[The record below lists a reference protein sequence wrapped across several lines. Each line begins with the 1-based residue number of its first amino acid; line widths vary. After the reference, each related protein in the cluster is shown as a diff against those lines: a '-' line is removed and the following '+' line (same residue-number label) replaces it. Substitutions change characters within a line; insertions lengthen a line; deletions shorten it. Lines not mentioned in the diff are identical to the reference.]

1 MKGKNKNNNKANDN
15 RKARTPAMTGQNTGS
30 EVLEASEGAVTNDFM
45 QDPVPAPQK
54 GVTLS
59 DLAEIDP
66 ELLTGKPSE
75 ATAIPDLPALPDSRN
90 SKQVEDAPKQ
100 RDIPTEINLDKNEDA
115 LAKGKKRRNAGII
128 FVFFAVLLVAV
139 IAVVTFALDTGMDE
153 SFISP
158 LNVHGRDV
166 TSGEFSFMYHY
177 ELLSEGVDLFAADT
191 EKMLSSPYLDDENF
205 ATYRDYFRYVTAKD
219 IQKIDVLYDDATSQ
233 GYVIEK
239 AHYDRANAYINWLK
253 GKADELGVSLDTYIK
268 GVFGSQVD
276 EQCIINTLARKYFTE
291 DYAEGE
297 KLIQLSATDEQAENA
312 YSQSRNIYDLVSYKV
327 FRFTYEQR
335 EQAFVDTANL
345 KAQKIIDAMGKDPSK
360 FEQCAAKYFTG
371 AAANTLEQQDSML
384 IPDCRFEDISHPEFR
399 NWLFDESRE
408 VGDATIIPDEDG
420 FPIIL
425 VFVNRIR
432 MSEKLRNCY
441 IITVNSQMTEDMIP
455 DIAATQAL
463 AQEVYDYVEDVGSC
477 NEIENLYNDYILAGG
492 LSVLHDSQ
500 IYQAKYQDVLADWIF
515 GARSMGDK
523 TLLED
528 KGTFYVVYFVSESP
542 NPEWYDRVNSFVRMN
557 NYREFMEERRA
568 EYTYEFDE
576 NGLTSIRDVP

>member
-15 RKARTPAMTGQNTGS
+15 RKARTPVMTGQNTGS

-75 ATAIPDLPALPDSRN
+75 ATVIPDLPALPDSRN

-177 ELLSEGVDLFAADT
+177 ELLNEGVDLFAADT

-542 NPEWYDRVNSFVRMN
+542 NPEWYDRVNSFIRMN
-557 NYREFMEERRA
+557 NYQQFITAGSE
-568 EYTYEFDE
+568 EYTWTFNED
-576 NGLTSIRDVP
+576 GLSQIKDVP

>member
-15 RKARTPAMTGQNTGS
+15 RKARTPVMTGQNTGS

-515 GARSMGDK
+515 GARNMGDK

-542 NPEWYDRVNSFVRMN
+542 NPEWYDRVNSFIRMN
-557 NYREFMEERRA
+557 NYQQFITAGSE
-568 EYTYEFDE
+568 EYTWTFNED
-576 NGLTSIRDVP
+576 GLSQIKDVP

>member
-15 RKARTPAMTGQNTGS
+15 RKARTPAVTGQNTGS

-75 ATAIPDLPALPDSRN
+75 ATVIPDLPALPDSRN

-542 NPEWYDRVNSFVRMN
+542 NPEWYDRVNSFLRMN
-557 NYREFMEERRA
+557 NYQQFITAGSE
-568 EYTYEFDE
+568 EYTWTFNED
-576 NGLTSIRDVP
+576 GLSQIKDVP

>member
-15 RKARTPAMTGQNTGS
+15 RKARTPAVTGQNTGS

-66 ELLTGKPSE
+66 ELLTGKSSE

-515 GARSMGDK
+515 GARNMGDK

-542 NPEWYDRVNSFVRMN
+542 NPEWYDRVNSFLRMN
-557 NYREFMEERRA
+557 NYQQFITAGSE
-568 EYTYEFDE
+568 EYTWTFNED
-576 NGLTSIRDVP
+576 GLSQIKDVP

>member
-15 RKARTPAMTGQNTGS
+15 RKARTPAVTGQNTGS

-542 NPEWYDRVNSFVRMN
+542 NPEWYDRVNSFLRMN
-557 NYREFMEERRA
+557 NYQQFITAGSE
-568 EYTYEFDE
+568 EYTWTFNED
-576 NGLTSIRDVP
+576 GLSQIKDVP

>member
-1 MKGKNKNNNKANDN
+1 MKGKNNKNNDNNKA
-15 RKARTPAMTGQNTGS
+15 RKPEISEETLNS
-30 EVLEASEGAVTNDFM
+30 EVLEASETAPDNNFLET
-45 QDPVPAPQK
+45 PVSAPQK

-59 DLAEIDP
+59 ELAEIDP

-75 ATAIPDLPALPDSRN
+75 SVPTPDLPSLPS
-90 SKQVEDAPKQ
+90 SKNAKVEEPEEKTPE
-100 RDIPTEINLDKNEDA
+100 IPTEINLDKNEDA
-115 LAKGKKRRNAGII
+115 IESGKRKRNAGLM
-128 FVFFAVLLVAV
+128 FVLLGIFLVLC
-139 IAVVTFALDTGMDE
+139 ITVVTIVLDTGMDE
-153 SFISP
+153 SFRSP
-158 LNVHGRDV
+158 LNIHGRDIS
-166 TSGEFSFMYHY
+166 SGEFSFMYHY

-191 EKMLSSPYLDDENF
+191 EKMLSSPYLDDDSF
-205 ATYRDYFRYVTAKD
+205 ATYRDYFRYVTAQD
-219 IQKIDVLYDDATSQ
+219 LQKMEILYDDATSQ

-253 GKADELGVSLDTYIK
+253 GKADELGVPLDTYIK
-268 GVFGSQVD
+268 GVFGNQVD
-276 EQCIINTLARKYFTE
+276 EQIIINTLARKYFTE
-291 DYAEGE
+291 DYASGE

-312 YSQSRNIYDLVSYKV
+312 YSQTRSIYDLVSYKLL
-327 FRFTYEQR
+327 RITYEQR
-335 EQAFVDTANL
+335 DQAFIDTANL
-345 KAQKIIDAMGKDPSK
+345 HAQKIIESMAGDPSK
-360 FEQCAAKYFTG
+360 FESCAAKYFSG
-371 AAANTLEQQDSML
+371 VAANTLAQPDSTL
-384 IPDCRFEDISHPEFR
+384 IANCRYEDITHTDFR
-399 NWLFDESRE
+399 RWLFDESR
-408 VGDATIIPDEDG
+408 VDGDATIIPDEDG

-542 NPEWYDRVNSFVRMN
+542 NPEWYDRVNSFIRMN
-557 NYREFMEERRA
+557 NYQQFITAGSE
-568 EYTYEFDE
+568 EYTWTFNED
-576 NGLTSIRDVP
+576 GLSQIKDVP